1 MAFYLRYPKKYE
13 HHVLRRHPKHLNDE
27 THLFVLIFP
36 SKKRI
41 AHMQLSNDASKTPDI
56 DFSVIGKTKDDLGST
71 VVSALDI
78 GVDGLSFKATRTK
91 VDNFNS

>member
-1 MAFYLRYPKKYE
+1 
-13 HHVLRRHPKHLNDE
+13 
-27 THLFVLIFP
+27 
-36 SKKRI
+36 
-41 AHMQLSNDASKTPDI
+41 MQLSNDTSKTPDI